1 MFVALRG
8 RRWVLAADAATVD
21 GDLALVN
28 AFATTNVWIAPPTT
42 TRNDH
47 DGDGDGGGGGGVGGG
62 GGGSASAPVFLASVS
77 FAPNVGA
84 VTLRLRGV
92 EGVLRCISSPS
103 SPTASSSGTLG
114 VGSRFRHF
122 LVDFP

>member
-21 GDLALVN
+21 GDVALVN

-42 TRNDH
+42 TRSDH
-47 DGDGDGGGGGGVGGG
+47 VGGSNGGTGGGVGGG
-62 GGGSASAPVFLASVS
+62 GGSDDPAPVFLASVS
-77 FAPNVGA
+77 FAPNFGA

-92 EGVLRCISSPS
+92 EGVLGCISPQTSP
-103 SPTASSSGTLG
+103 AASSGTLG
-114 VGSRFRHF
+114 AGSRFRHF
-122 LVDFP
+122 LLDFP